1 MDALDVL
8 VVEDDDAIADSL
20 EEALRRERFAV
31 SRVST
36 GRDALEADVHDIV
49 LLDLGLPDMDGFDV
63 CRELRARGDRSVIIV
78 LTARGDET
86 DRVVGLEMGADDY
99 LVKPFGFREL
109 LARIRAVLRRAQQP
123 GPEGRAEERTLIE
136 AGPLRIDTRTREVT
150 HHAEPL
156 DLTPKEY
163 DLLCYL
169 ASDAGAVFDR
179 TRIMEDV
186 WDPHWFGPTKTIDVH
201 VGSLRRKLGNPDHIE
216 AIRGVGFR
224 YVAEP

>member
-1 MDALDVL
+1 MDVL

-20 EEALRRERFAV
+20 GEALERERFV
-31 SRVST
+31 VHRVAT
-36 GRDALEADVHDIV
+36 GRDALSADTHDIV
-49 LLDLGLPDMDGFDV
+49 LLDLGLPDMDGVDV
-63 CRELRARGDRSVIIV
+63 CRELRSRGDRSVIIV

-109 LARIRAVLRRAQQP
+109 LARIRAVLRRAQ
-123 GPEGRAEERTLIE
+123 GAASGSFDETIE
-136 AGPLRIDTRTREVT
+136 AGPLRIDQRTREVT
-150 HHAEPL
+150 LADRAI

-169 ASDAGAVFDR
+169 AADAGAVLDR

-201 VGSLRRKLGNPDHIE
+201 VAALRRKLGDPRYIE

>member
-1 MDALDVL
+1 MDVL
-8 VVEDDDAIADSL
+8 VVEDDDAIAESL
-20 EEALRRERFAV
+20 GEALERERFV
-31 SRVST
+31 VHRVAT
-36 GRDALEADVHDIV
+36 GHDALAADTHDIV
-49 LLDLGLPDMDGFDV
+49 LLDLGLPDMDGVDV
-63 CRELRARGDRSVIIV
+63 CRELRSRGDQSVIIV

-109 LARIRAVLRRAQQP
+109 LARIRAVLRRAQQ
-123 GPEGRAEERTLIE
+123 GASSGSLDEAIE
-136 AGPLRIDTRTREVT
+136 AGALRIDQRTREVT
-150 HHAEPL
+150 L
-156 DLTPKEY
+156 DGRPIELTPKEY

-169 ASDAGAVFDR
+169 AADAGAVLDR

-201 VGSLRRKLGNPDHIE
+201 VAALRRKLGDPRHIE